1 MLEDVLHPPR
11 QLPADDMSSPLSAQL
26 LELCDPEFVSDTIQ
40 NTEITSCSNCCHEEY
55 PDSSKFSLPEDTQ
68 NFGDLLQEDHG
79 INTNMTAMTPA
90 TTTSNTMTAA
100 TINYN
105 RNQTT
110 IFDPQ
115 EDVDNDISAS
125 IDFSPSPPFSV
136 SSFVCPQ
143 QDHLMMD
150 FPSVQL
156 TENQLPLTT
165 SPDRLPNFT
174 RETISP
180 LIGSPLIAS
189 VFKQDCLSSM
199 PPYIPLDPAM
209 PSCSFVGSMRTYL
222 PGNMTGTLSADRS
235 GIFSGSVL
243 IKADLQARDLD
254 YQADNSSGIFCSDPT
269 QVLIPEDMQAF
280 CPESQKVMNG
290 NSSSAP
296 FTTDITNLE
305 DPTYKVGKLSVEQ
318 RKEKIHRYM
327 KKRNERN
334 FSKKI
339 KYACRKTLAD
349 SRPRVRGRF
358 AKNEEFG
365 ENSRLASGHLEDDEK
380 DEVVVKEDDM
390 MDSSDIFAHISGVN
404 SFNYSIQSW
413 I

>member
-1 MLEDVLHPPR
+1 
-11 QLPADDMSSPLSAQL
+11 MSCPLSAQL
-26 LELCDPEFVSDTIQ
+26 FELCDPELCSESIK
-40 NTEITSCSNCCHEEY
+40 NSEITSCSNCCYEEY
-55 PDSSKFSLPEDTQ
+55 PNSSKFSSPEDLQ

-79 INTNMTAMTPA
+79 INTNTTATTPA
-90 TTTSNTMTAA
+90 TTTSNTMTAG
-100 TINYN
+100 TINHN
-105 RNQTT
+105 GNQTT
-110 IFDPQ
+110 FFDPQ

-136 SSFVCPQ
+136 SPFVCPQ
-143 QDHLMMD
+143 QDNLLMD
-150 FPSVQL
+150 FPSVQP
-156 TENQLPLTT
+156 TENQLPLTNST
-165 SPDRLPNFT
+165 NGLPNFT
-174 RETISP
+174 RETMSP
-180 LIGSPLIAS
+180 LIGPPLIAS
-189 VFKQDCLSSM
+189 VFKQDCFSSV
-199 PPYIPLDPAM
+199 PPYIPLDPAS
-209 PSCSFVGSMRTYL
+209 PLCSFVGSMRPYM
-222 PGNMTGTLSADRS
+222 PENMTGTLSADRS

-243 IKADLQARDLD
+243 IKSDLQAQDLD
-254 YQADNSSGIFCSDPT
+254 YQADNNSGIFCSDPT
-269 QVLIPEDMQAF
+269 QVLIPEDTQVF
-280 CPESQKVMNG
+280 CTASQKLMNA

-296 FTTDITNLE
+296 FATDISNLE

-339 KYACRKTLAD
+339 KYACRKSLAD

-365 ENSRLASGHLEDDEK
+365 ENSRLACGHLGDVEK

-390 MDSSDIFAHISGVN
+390 MESSDIFAHISGVN

>member
-1 MLEDVLHPPR
+1 MLEDVLHPPQ
-11 QLPADDMSSPLSAQL
+11 QLPTDDMSSLLSAQL
-26 LELCDPEFVSDTIQ
+26 LELCDPELFSESIQ
-40 NTEITSCSNCCHEEY
+40 NSEITSCSNCCYEEY
-55 PDSSKFSLPEDTQ
+55 PDSSKFSLPEDSQ
-68 NFGDLLQEDHG
+68 DLGYLLQEDHG
-79 INTNMTAMTPA
+79 INTNMTP
-90 TTTSNTMTAA
+90 TTTASNTTTVAIA
-100 TINYN
+100 NYN
-105 RNQTT
+105 RNETA
-110 IFDPQ
+110 IFDQQ

-136 SSFVCPQ
+136 SPFVCPQ

-156 TENQLPLTT
+156 TENQLPLTNST
-165 SPDRLPNFT
+165 DGLSNFT
-174 RETISP
+174 RKTMSP
-180 LIGSPLIAS
+180 LIGPPLIAS
-189 VFKQDCLSSM
+189 VFKEDCLSSM
-199 PPYIPLDPAM
+199 PPYIPLDPAS
-209 PSCSFVGSMRTYL
+209 PSCSFIGPMSMYL
-222 PGNMTGTLSADRS
+222 PGNMTGTLYADRS
-235 GIFSGSVL
+235 GIFSGSFL
-243 IKADLQARDLD
+243 IKADLQARHRD
-254 YQADNSSGIFCSDPT
+254 YKCDNNGGIFCSDPT
-269 QVLIPEDMQAF
+269 QVPMPEDMQAF
-280 CPESQKVMNG
+280 CAESQKLMDG

-296 FTTDITNLE
+296 FATDISNLE

-358 AKNEEFG
+358 AKNDEFE
-365 ENSRLASGHLEDDEK
+365 ENSRLACGHLEDNEK
-380 DEVVVKEDDM
+380 EEVAVKEDDM
-390 MDSSDIFAHISGVN
+390 MDASDIFAHISGVN

>member
-1 MLEDVLHPPR
+1 MLEDVLHPPQ
-11 QLPADDMSSPLSAQL
+11 QLPTDDMSSPLSAQL
-26 LELCDPEFVSDTIQ
+26 LELCDPELFSESIQ
-40 NTEITSCSNCCHEEY
+40 NSEITSCSNCCYEDC
-55 PDSSKFSLPEDTQ
+55 PDSSKFSLPEDSQ
-68 NFGDLLQEDHG
+68 NFGDLLQEDYG
-79 INTNMTAMTPA
+79 INTNTMATTP
-90 TTTSNTMTAA
+90 TMTTSNTTTA
-100 TINYN
+100 TTTYYN
-105 RNQTT
+105 GNQTA

-136 SSFVCPQ
+136 SPFVCPQ

-156 TENQLPLTT
+156 TDNQLPLTNST
-165 SPDRLPNFT
+165 DRLPNFT
-174 RETISP
+174 CETMSP
-180 LIGSPLIAS
+180 LIGPPLIAS
-189 VFKQDCLSSM
+189 VFKHDCLSSV
-199 PPYIPLDPAM
+199 PPYIPLDPAS
-209 PSCSFVGSMRTYL
+209 PWCSFIGPMTYM
-222 PGNMTGTLSADRS
+222 PGNITGTLSADSS

-254 YQADNSSGIFCSDPT
+254 YQADNNGGIFCSDPT

-280 CPESQKVMNG
+280 CAESQKLMNG

-296 FTTDITNLE
+296 FTTDISNLE
-305 DPTYKVGKLSVEQ
+305 DSTYTVRKLSVEQ

-365 ENSRLASGHLEDDEK
+365 ENSRLACGHLEDDEK
-380 DEVVVKEDDM
+380 DEVFVKEDDM
-390 MDSSDIFAHISGVN
+390 MDSSDIFAHIGGVN
-404 SFNYSIQSW
+404 SFNCSIQSW

>member
-1 MLEDVLHPPR
+1 
-11 QLPADDMSSPLSAQL
+11 MSSPLSAQL
-26 LELCDPEFVSDTIQ
+26 LEICDPELFLESIQ
-40 NTEITSCSNCCHEEY
+40 NSEITSCSNRCYKEY
-55 PDSSKFSLPEDTQ
+55 PNSSKFSLPEDLQ
-68 NFGDLLQEDHG
+68 SFGDLLQEDHG
-79 INTNMTAMTPA
+79 INTNTTATTPA
-90 TTTSNTMTAA
+90 TTTSNTMTAG
-100 TINYN
+100 TMNHN
-105 RNQTT
+105 GNQTT

-125 IDFSPSPPFSV
+125 NDFSPSPLFSV
-136 SSFVCPQ
+136 SPFVCPQ
-143 QDHLMMD
+143 QDHLLMD

-156 TENQLPLTT
+156 TENQLPLTNST
-165 SPDRLPNFT
+165 DGLPNFT
-174 RETISP
+174 RETMSP
-180 LIGSPLIAS
+180 LIGPPLIAS
-189 VFKQDCLSSM
+189 VFKQNCFSSVST
-199 PPYIPLDPAM
+199 YIPLDPAS
-209 PSCSFVGSMRTYL
+209 PSCSFAGSMRTYM
-222 PGNMTGTLSADRS
+222 PENMTGTVSADRS

-254 YQADNSSGIFCSDPT
+254 YQADNNSGIFCSNPT

-280 CPESQKVMNG
+280 CAESQKLMNA

-296 FTTDITNLE
+296 FATDISNLE

-334 FSKKI
+334 FNKKI

-365 ENSRLASGHLEDDEK
+365 ENSRLAWGHLEDDEK

-390 MDSSDIFAHISGVN
+390 MESSDIFAHISGVN